1 MLILI
6 LIILLFSFCYLKNNK
21 KPPNVIQETN
31 GSMCSHPDY
40 SNFNIIFTTYNYKR
54 QDMINDVVKYYTDV
68 LKFPKRNIFIIDS
81 ANKGVGDIVYKENQL
96 IFDQDECNVVDKNS
110 TSFELCSLKK
120 LISDNNIMK
129 ALSSRPYTLKITCK
143 YKLPDLCLEMKK
155 AILENPLYIVQDEH
169 NNDWGWQ
176 NTEIF
181 GVKTSMLKSLI
192 EKLSEDG
199 DNTHNNGLEQRMG
212 KVINGKDYYRM
223 SPLINKAEYKRAH
236 GDHLKYL

>member
-6 LIILLFSFCYLKNNK
+6 LIILLLSFCYLKNNK
-21 KPPNVIQETN
+21 KTPNVIQETN
-31 GSMCSHPDY
+31 GSMCSLPDY
-40 SNFNIIFTTYNYKR
+40 SNFNIIFTTYNDKK

-81 ANKGVGDIVYKENQL
+81 ANKGVGDIIYKENQL
-96 IFDQDECNVVDKNS
+96 IFDQDECNITNKNS
-110 TSFELCSLKK
+110 TTFEACSLKK
-120 LISDNNIMK
+120 LISNNNIMK

-155 AILENPLYIVQDEH
+155 AILEKPLYIVQDLH
-169 NNDWGWQ
+169 YDSWQ

-199 DNTHNNGLEQRMG
+199 ENTHNNGLEERMW
-212 KVINGKDYYRM
+212 KIINGKNYYRM
-223 SPLINKAEYKRAH
+223 SPLINKAEYKRAV